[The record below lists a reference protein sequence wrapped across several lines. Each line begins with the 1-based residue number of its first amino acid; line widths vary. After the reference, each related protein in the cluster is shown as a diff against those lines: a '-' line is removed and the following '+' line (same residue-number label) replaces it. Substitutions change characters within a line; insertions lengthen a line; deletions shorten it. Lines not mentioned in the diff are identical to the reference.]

1 LPLKKLR
8 RRFRMKKSWML
19 KKCLMGVFL
28 IVPILVFLSTG
39 VAHAD
44 RWAMAYGS
52 AQSDQAYSIQETLD
66 GGFIVAGVTDSSGS
80 SAAWVLKLD
89 ANGVVTWQKT
99 YGGEG
104 NNYAVYSIQQTADG
118 GYVLAGETYAS
129 GASDAWILRL
139 NSNGTVKWQNSYGG
153 MNSDVA
159 RSIRQTSDGGYIVAG
174 QTFSFGSLPDGSDG
188 DFWVLKLNGNGN
200 VGPSFAGTWQKTY
213 DVGQNDAAYSIQQ
226 TSDGGYVVA
235 GKTGPS
241 GFSDAWVSKLYAN
254 GDVDW
259 EKTYGV
265 NNVDAAYSV
274 QETSGGGYIVA
285 GETGSSSDAW
295 VLKLNADGIVIW
307 EKTYG
312 SANVDV
318 ARSAEQTSDG
328 GYIVAGETASTAS
341 SSDAW
346 VLKLNAN
353 GSVAWEKTYG
363 GSNADLARFI
373 RQTSDNGYIV
383 AGETQSFG
391 AGGSDFWVL
400 RIDKNGEIPD
410 CSAMAT
416 PSSSVADTTATVTDT
431 TAVMLASTVS
441 GRKSAA
447 VAANTDSDPD
457 QVCYYSEPDLVISSL
472 SAPYSASKGAAIKVT
487 DTTENIG
494 TAGTGT
500 TTTTSFYLSA
510 DNILDDGDTLLGGRD
525 DVPALGAGVS
535 DTATTSVTI
544 PSGTATGNYYIIAKA
559 DSPDDVIESI
569 ENNNTKVKSISIVA
583 VTLLVP
589 NGGEVIPSGGNYAI
603 CWNAPIIAEKFTLDL
618 STDNG
623 SNWTA
628 IKTVIGVGISCTKWE
643 VPAVLLNKKK
653 CRVRV
658 TALDSD
664 NASVGSDIS
673 NKPFTIEVLRVTSP
687 NGGETLA
694 AGGLWTIRW
703 LTNKTKFPVTKTI
716 LQYKTGASWKPITTL
731 TGNPGSYEWSV
742 PDVTSTTVKVKV
754 ILKNG
759 STVLANDVS
768 DKVFKIQ

>member
-1 LPLKKLR
+1 
-8 RRFRMKKSWML
+8 MKKSRIL

-52 AQSDQAYSIQETLD
+52 AQSDQAYSIQETSD

-80 SAAWVLKLD
+80 SAARVLKLD
-89 ANGVVTWQKT
+89 ANGGVTWQKT

-104 NNYAVYSIQQTADG
+104 NNYAVYSVQQTADG

-159 RSIRQTSDGGYIVAG
+159 HSIQQTSDGGYIVAG
-174 QTFSFGSLPDGSDG
+174 ETFSFGSMNG

-200 VGPSFAGTWQKTY
+200 VGTSFAGTWQKTY
-213 DVGQNDAAYSIQQ
+213 DVGENDVAYSVQQ

-241 GFSDAWVSKLYAN
+241 DSSDAWVSKLYAN
-254 GDVDW
+254 GDVNW
-259 EKTYGV
+259 QKTYDV
-265 NNVDAAYSV
+265 NNVDAAYSIR
-274 QETSGGGYIVA
+274 QTSDSGYIVA
-285 GETGSSSDAW
+285 GETGSSASSSDAW
-295 VLKLNADGIVIW
+295 VLKLNTDGTVNW
-307 EKTYG
+307 QKTYG
-312 SANVDV
+312 GANVDV
-318 ARSAEQTSDG
+318 ARSAQQTSDG
-328 GYIVAGETASTAS
+328 GYIVAGETGSSVS

-346 VLKLNAN
+346 VLKLNTN
-353 GSVAWEKTYG
+353 GTVNWEKTYG
-363 GSNADLARFI
+363 GSNADLVGSI

-410 CSAMAT
+410 CTAMAT
-416 PSSSVADTTATVTDT
+416 PSSTVADTSATVTDT
-431 TAVMLASTVS
+431 TAAILATTVS
-441 GRKSAA
+441 NRKSAA
-447 VAANTDSDPD
+447 VAADTDSVPD
-457 QVCYYSEPDLVISSL
+457 EVCYYPEPDLVISSL
-472 SAPYSASKGAAIKVT
+472 SAPYSASKGAAIKIT

-494 TAGTGT
+494 TVGTGT
-500 TTTTSFYLSA
+500 TTTTSFYLSG
-510 DNILDDGDTLLGGRD
+510 DNILDGSDTLLGSR
-525 DVPALGAGVS
+525 DVPALGETGSETAS
-535 DTATTSVTI
+535 DTATTSVNI
-544 PSGTATGNYYIIAKA
+544 PSGTAAGNYYIIAKA

-589 NGGEVIPSGGNYAI
+589 NGGEIIPSGGNYAI

-623 SNWTA
+623 SSWNL
-628 IKTVIGVGISCTKWE
+628 IKTLTGIGISCTKWE
-643 VPAVLLNKKK
+643 VPVVLGNKKK
-653 CRVRV
+653 CFVRV

-664 NASVGSDIS
+664 NASVGTDTS

-687 NGGETLA
+687 NGGETLP
-694 AGGLWTIRW
+694 AGGKWVIRW
-703 LTNKTKFPVTKTI
+703 LTNKTISPVTKTV
-716 LQYKTGASWKPITTL
+716 LQYSTGADWKEIKTL

-742 PDVTSTTVKVKV
+742 PDISSDSVKVKV